1 MLAFLLGAV
10 CAAAFEFETEAKE
23 NPIRRIVNLLQ
34 QMQSEIEA
42 EAKKDEDL
50 NANFAC
56 YCKTNDGALSDST
69 ASLRAKIPEIESDI
83 KEAESLKAQLDQELK
98 DHKADREAAKQA
110 IDSATKQRQK
120 EAEEFAA
127 SSSELNGNI
136 NSCKAAVTALTKGL
150 QGSFLQTPAANA
162 LRNLVVQDTRL
173 DRYGRETMT
182 EFLSVK
188 AGVHYTPVSN
198 EVIGI
203 LKTMQEGMEK
213 DLEEITTVENDAI
226 TTFEG
231 LVSAKEKEIAAATEA
246 IEVKTQRT
254 GETAVQIVSLKNE
267 LEDTKDSLGAD
278 ERFLME
284 LKKNCATG
292 ADEYEARKKA
302 RGEELVAITETIKVL
317 NDDDALDLFKKTL
330 ASPSLLQFQAKAKDI
345 EAKATKALKKAR
357 GVEVNFILLALKG
370 KKVGFEK
377 VIKMI
382 DDLVG
387 KLGEEQK
394 DDDAQKDWCAKE
406 FDSAEDEAKALKRRI
421 GGLETKIGENEEA
434 ISKLVEEVDALN
446 AGIKALDKAVEEA
459 SDQRRE
465 EHKAFVQTQAENNA
479 ALQLLE
485 IAKNR
490 LNKFYNPNLYKAPE
504 QRELTEEE
512 QIYVNS
518 GGADPRIAENAAP
531 AGGIAGT
538 GVGNPLA
545 FVQVRRDSD
554 LDGETDAPPPPPET
568 MDAYQ
573 SKDSSGPIALID
585 RLKRDL
591 ERDTQENQHDEEEAQ
606 KDYEQTMSDSVA
618 KRTADSKSVTE
629 KEAQKAELEADLM
642 GAKDLRK
649 SKLAEMMATQEYI
662 TQLHGS
668 CDFLIANYDL
678 RKEARANEV
687 EALKNAKAVLSGADF
702 SFAQASTKH
711 FLVRRSN

>member
-10 CAAAFEFETEAKE
+10 LAAAFEYETEAKE

-34 QMQSEIEA
+34 KMQTEIEA

-50 NANFAC
+50 NDNFAC
-56 YCKTNDGALSDST
+56 YCKTNDGALSEST
-69 ASLRAKIPEIESDI
+69 AGLRAKIPEIESDI

-98 DHKADREAAKQA
+98 DHKADRVAAKEA

-136 NSCKAAVTALTKGL
+136 NSCKSAVTALTKGL
-150 QGSFLQTPAANA
+150 QGSFLQTPAANT
-162 LRNLVVQDTRL
+162 LRNLVVQDTSL

-182 EFLSVK
+182 EFLSVS

-213 DLEEITTVENDAI
+213 DLADITKVENDAI

-246 IEVKTQRT
+246 IEVKTQRA
-254 GETAVQIVSLKNE
+254 GETAVQIVSSKNE

-284 LKKNCATG
+284 LKKNCASG
-292 ADEYEARKKA
+292 AGEYEARKQA
-302 RGEELVAITETIKVL
+302 RSEELVAITETIKVL

-330 ASPSLLQFQAKAKDI
+330 ASPSLLQMQRQAKDI
-345 EAKATKALKKAR
+345 KTQAMKALKKAR
-357 GVEVNFILLALKG
+357 GVDVNFILLALKG
-370 KKVGFEK
+370 KKQGFDK

-382 DDLVG
+382 DGLVG

-394 DDDAQKDWCAKE
+394 DDDAQRDWCQKE
-406 FDSAEDEAKALKRRI
+406 FDSAEDESKALKRRI
-421 GGLETKIGENEEA
+421 GGLETKIAENEEA
-434 ISKLVEEVDALN
+434 ITKLVEEVEALN

-459 SDQRRE
+459 SDQRRD
-465 EHKAFVQTQAENNA
+465 EHKAFTQTMAENNA

-490 LNKFYNPNLYKAPE
+490 LNKFYNPAVYKAPE
-504 QRELTEEE
+504 QRELTEDE

-518 GGADPRIAENAAP
+518 GGTDPRIAENAAP

-538 GVGNPLA
+538 GVESPLS
-545 FVQVRRDSD
+545 FVQFRDAD
-554 LDGETDAPPPPPET
+554 TTDDTDAPPPPPET
-568 MDAYQ
+568 MDAYTK
-573 SKDSSGPIALID
+573 KDAGGPVALID

-591 ERDTQENQHDEEEAQ
+591 ERDTQECEHDEKEAQ
-606 KDYEQTMSDSVA
+606 KDYEQMMSDSVA

-642 GAKDLRK
+642 GAKDLKK
-649 SKLAEMMATQEYI
+649 SKTAEFMATQEYI

-668 CDFLIANYDL
+668 CDFLLQNYDL